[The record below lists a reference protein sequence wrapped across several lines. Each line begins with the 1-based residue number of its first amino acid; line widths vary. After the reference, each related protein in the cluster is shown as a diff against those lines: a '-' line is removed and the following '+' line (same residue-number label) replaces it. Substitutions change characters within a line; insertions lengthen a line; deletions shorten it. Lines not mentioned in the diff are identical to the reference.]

1 MEFYDFRDQFSSSES
16 QIRLNIVELLLIIKY
31 IKFAKKFFY
40 TITTDNGKYAGGGI

>member
-31 IKFAKKFFY
+31 IKFAKFFY
-40 TITTDNGKYAGGGI
+40 TITTDNSKYAGGGI